1 MAIQYLALSTMIVL
15 YSLMFLGGY
24 VSAAGLGL
32 TCPEWPLCP
41 NGIMPSE
48 EYLIEWVH
56 RLAAAVTGALV
67 VATMVA
73 SYLNRLADLQI
84 KVTSSL
90 ATVFVITQITLGALV
105 IDLKLHAVLVAIH
118 LGIGILL
125 FSMVLLTT
133 LFAFRIS
140 GMAVVGYAGGGG
152 GGRHGRRGGDG
163 GGGGGDDDDDD
174 DDGGRGGSRSSDGG
188 SRSSSRSSSND
199 ARQVASARLVEGAS
213 LRE

>member
-1 MAIQYLALSTMIVL
+1 
-15 YSLMFLGGY
+15 MFIGGY
-24 VSAAGLGL
+24 ISAAGLGL

-41 NGIMPSE
+41 NGVMPSE
-48 EYLIEWVH
+48 EYLIEWIH
-56 RLAAAVTGALV
+56 RLIAATTGALV
-67 VATMVA
+67 IATMVA
-73 SYLNRLADLQI
+73 SIINKNADLKI

-140 GMAVVGYAGGGG
+140 
-152 GGRHGRRGGDG
+152 RIPIE
-163 GGGGGDDDDDD
+163 
-174 DDGGRGGSRSSDGG
+174 SR
-188 SRSSSRSSSND
+188 
-199 ARQVASARLVEGAS
+199 V
-213 LRE
+213 